1 MCGLRR
7 SAAATVECQPLHTD
21 APESEHATV
30 LAHFAEVFAAT
41 FFAEQ
46 PPAVEPA
53 AAATP
58 EVRATGGPINADTPY
73 LVGGDG
79 GPEIF
84 LPGSNGSIV
93 PNATDHKKHRR
104 INKENPRDG
113 STDTATE

>member
-1 MCGLRR
+1 MRVRGSLIILSHHVWFEAER
-7 SAAATVECQPLHTD
+7 SGSLLNVQPLHTD

-58 EVRATGGPINADTPY
+58 EVRATGGPINADTSY
-73 LVGGDG
+73 LVGDD

-84 LPGSNGSIV
+84 LPGSNGSIM
-93 PNATDHKKHRR
+93 PNEDHK
-104 INKENPRDG
+104 N
-113 STDTATE
+113 TVV